1 MIAIRE
7 LKDED
12 DATFKKKV
20 MDLLASKGSPPD
32 LPAYRLDQELKIH
45 QLHQEPTSVVD
56 MTRDD
61 NSTQQD
67 PDIPRQKEKNLAGT
81 ASLAAVREQYD
92 DDDLSFDD
100 DDEAVDLY
108 NRACDIIQS
117 SNLPNDE
124 LTVLLAEVGRAKTNL
139 SSSSKTVVR
148 QGKSTLRQIIAH
160 FTGSPEAKFG
170 SVDESK
176 DDNKKMA
183 AKEPTSDTNNESQDD
198 DDTEFGS
205 KDGSE
210 SGSQK
215 PSGTPGDEPNE
226 LMTREIIQTPPDAS
240 KKSKLISDK
249 DDDGSVNNDENDDDS
264 KKEKELQKET
274 AQLDEEAVSALS
286 KQSQNQLPDA
296 SSEPKDMEIVPVGQD
311 DQDDSDMDVDTNDEE
326 TSGKEMS
333 SDQKAKDKDSSG
345 QGDLNDQSKDKDPV
359 EQSNLDGAEMEV
371 DPNPAVKISKEK
383 GGKSSAVMDV
393 EKIVNDADEKDKE
406 SDSSKPSDSE
416 PNSGNESPTRS
427 LMGDTEGEDD
437 KKENKEKGKSST
449 TPNRRPRRKRTH
461 KKRNQVE

>member
-81 ASLAAVREQYD
+81 ASLAAVREQYN

-264 KKEKELQKET
+264 KKEKEMQKET
-274 AQLDEEAVSALS
+274 AQLDEEATSSLS
-286 KQSQNQLPDA
+286 KQSQNQLPDSA
-296 SSEPKDMEIVPVGQD
+296 SILKAKENVPVGQD
-311 DQDDSDMDVDTNDEE
+311 DNDASDMDVDSNDEE
-326 TSGKEMS
+326 NSGKKMP
-333 SDQKAKDKDSSG
+333 SDQKAKDKDSSE
-345 QGDLNDQSKDKDPV
+345 QGDLNDQSKDKDSV
-359 EQSNLDGAEMEV
+359 EQRNLDDAEMEV

-383 GGKSSAVMDV
+383 GAKSSEDMQV
-393 EKIVNDADEKDKE
+393 ENIVKNKNEKGDEAAT
-406 SDSSKPSDSE
+406 SKNSDSE
-416 PNSGNESPTRS
+416 PGSGNESPTRS
-427 LMGDTEGEDD
+427 LMGDTEGKDD
-437 KKENKEKGKSST
+437 KKGKNEKGKSSSPKKSPKT
-449 TPNRRPRRKRTH
+449 KRRQRRRKG
-461 KKRNQVE
+461 